1 MGLLNYIGTLFSL
14 KKITYKYISP
24 LANWDSKTTFTKK
37 SALRHH
43 SKSFNVHIGDYSS
56 IGIGSCVS
64 NARIG
69 RFTVIARDCY
79 VGVGAHPTCYL
90 TAHSV
95 FYKNQPWG
103 FHPEWVKEIDFK
115 EDALSYIGNDVWIG
129 TRSIVM
135 DGVNVGDGAIVAA
148 GAVVTKDVPPFAVVG
163 GIPAKVIKYR
173 FAPEV
178 IQRLLEIK
186 WWDLPDEE
194 ITRCIDLFHTPNP
207 TIEDINKFFPVEKTI

>member
-1 MGLLNYIGTLFSL
+1 MGLWNYVGTLFSL
-14 KKITYKYISP
+14 KKITHPFVSP
-24 LANWDSKTTFTKK
+24 LAKWDSNTSFTKK

-43 SKSFNVHIGDYSS
+43 SKVYNVRLGDYSS

-64 NARIG
+64 NACIG
-69 RFTVIARDCY
+69 RFTIIARDCY
-79 VGVGAHPTCYL
+79 IGVGAHPTCFL
-90 TAHSV
+90 TTHSI
-95 FYKNQPWG
+95 FYKNQPWSI
-103 FHPEWVKEIDFK
+103 HPEWTKAIDFD
-115 EDALSYIGNDVWIG
+115 EYPISNIGSDVWIG
-129 TRSIVM
+129 TRAIIM
-135 DGVNVGDGAIVAA
+135 DGINIGDGAIVAA

-207 TIEDINKFFPVEKTI
+207 TIEDINTFFPVEQKI